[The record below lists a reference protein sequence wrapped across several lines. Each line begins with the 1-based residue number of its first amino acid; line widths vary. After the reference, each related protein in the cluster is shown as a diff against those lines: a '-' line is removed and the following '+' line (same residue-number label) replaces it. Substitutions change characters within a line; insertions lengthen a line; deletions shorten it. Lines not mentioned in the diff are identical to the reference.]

1 MTAGGQGRVRDLQA
15 GAAAVIHID
24 ALLPAMQPLDASAC
38 AEAALASVIGVL
50 DEMPAHSGLTKWTPL
65 F

>member
-38 AEAALASVIGVL
+38 AGAALPCVIGVCG
-50 DEMPAHSGLTKWTPL
+50 EMPAHRGLTKWKPP